1 MFAYNC
7 MDNASVH
14 LLVERLGNSS
24 LELALFNI
32 LLIYSAVLVADLND
46 SIIRQN

>member
-1 MFAYNC
+1 MG
-7 MDNASVH
+7 NASVH
-14 LLVERLGNSS
+14 LLVEGLGSSS

-32 LLIYSAVLVADLND
+32 LLILSAVLIADLND